1 MSRHPARLSFVAAVV
16 LLGGTLSLPASAG
29 AAEAGRA
36 IIAEAPAGGPTVDL
50 LIGARSGRIA
60 GVAALAASFGPRDK
74 GAIRG
79 LAVRRLRVP
88 AASAAALEL
97 ALGTDPSVG
106 YVEVDGTA
114 RATLAPDDPYYT
126 NGAEWG
132 LPLIGAPAAWDT
144 TTGDGGPVIA
154 VIDTGVSA
162 THPELAGRVLPG
174 IDLVN
179 GDNDPSDDNGHGTHV
194 AGIAAATGN
203 NTAGVAGVCWGCRI
217 LPVKALDAS
226 GSGAYSTLAS
236 AITWATDHGASIIN
250 MSLGGASNSTTLGT
264 AVAYA
269 QSHGVVVIAAAGN
282 SGVTTRFYPAA
293 FSGVVAVG
301 AVDQNQL
308 RYSFSNFGTDWVDVA
323 AGGCTEST
331 WPGSS
336 YASLCGTSM
345 ATPFVSGSLGLLLAA
360 DPAASAAQAEAA
372 LESTAGPVGTDWTT
386 HGLVHLDQAMT
397 ALLTA
402 VPPDPTP
409 DPSASPDPSPTATPA
424 PTASPTPTPAATPT
438 PTPTPTVAPLVVTR
452 SVSLAKV
459 PISIIAVTRSGSGRI
474 SLSNP
479 RHARLVVTLRRA
491 GAIVWQR
498 TTRVGSI
505 YWTVSLRTATYTLT
519 VSHPGYHVAHGTV
532 SFRYHRR

>member
-1 MSRHPARLSFVAAVV
+1 MSRPHPARLSFVAAVV
-16 LLGGTLSLPASAG
+16 LLGATLSVPAVVG

-36 IIAEAPAGGPTVDL
+36 IIADAPVGGPTVDL

-60 GVAALAASFGPRDK
+60 GVAALTASFGPRDK

-79 LAVRRLRVP
+79 LPVRRLRVP

-106 YVEVDGTA
+106 YVEVDRTV
-114 RATLAPDDPYYT
+114 RATLTPDDPYYT
-126 NGAEWG
+126 SGAEWG

-144 TTGDGGPVIA
+144 TTGADGPVIA

-179 GDNDPSDDNGHGTHV
+179 GDNDPTDDNGHGTHV
-194 AGIAAATGN
+194 AGIAAAAGN
-203 NTAGVAGVCWGCRI
+203 NGAGVAGVCWGCRI
-217 LPVKALDAS
+217 LPVKALDAT
-226 GSGAYSTLAS
+226 GSGWYSTLAS
-236 AITWATDHGASIIN
+236 AITWATDHGASVIN
-250 MSLGGASNSTTLGT
+250 MSLGGTDNSTTLGT

-269 QSHGVVVIAAAGN
+269 ESHGVVVVAAAGN

-301 AVDQNQL
+301 AMDANSV
-308 RYSFSNFGTDWVDVA
+308 RYGFSNFGTDWVRVA
-323 AGGCTEST
+323 APGCTEST

-360 DPAASAAQAEAA
+360 DPAASAVQAEAA
-372 LESTAGPVGTDWTT
+372 LESTAGPVGTDWTA
-386 HGLVHLDQAMT
+386 HGLIHLDGAVT
-397 ALLTA
+397 ALLAA
-402 VPPDPTP
+402 VPPGSTP
-409 DPSASPDPSPTATPA
+409 DAGPSPDPTATPT
-424 PTASPTPTPAATPT
+424 PTAAPTPT
-438 PTPTPTVAPLVVTR
+438 PTPTPAPTAAPLVVTR
-452 SVSLAKV
+452 SASLAKV
-459 PISIIAVTRSGSGRI
+459 PKSLTVLTRSGSGRI

-479 RHARLVVTLRRA
+479 RRAHLVITLRRA

-498 TTRVGSI
+498 TTRASDPH
-505 YWTVSLRTATYTLT
+505 WTVSLRTASYTLT
-519 VSHPGYHVAHGTV
+519 VSHPGWRVAHGTV
-532 SFRYHRR
+532 SIRYHRR